1 MDEDWPEVLEDAA
14 LAGAGAELP
23 EEELEEESDEE
34 LVESPDF
41 AGFESLESL
50 ESLESFESEL
60 EEPGESLEEPRLS
73 VR

>member
-50 ESLESFESEL
+50 ESFESEL

>member
-50 ESLESFESEL
+50 ESLESEL

>member
-34 LVESPDF
+34 LVESTDF
-41 AGFESLESL
+41 AGFESL